1 MKIVSINTS
10 ARTGGAAIAAYRI
23 AEALNRNSDIEVTLL
38 VQQGNTNSMVV
49 TTTHTR
55 WKRYLNFIRFAYE
68 RFLFFLRESSP
79 QVRFLFSIANTGED
93 ISQHPLVQQAD
104 IIHLHWV
111 NGGFLSLKDIE
122 KLIRLNKTVVWT
134 LHDMWPFTGGCHH
147 SGSCNNYQHQ
157 CGNCMFLKKPHPHD
171 LSYRIW
177 RRKQAFLSHAD
188 NLIIVTCSQWLH
200 NCASKSSLFRDKPI
214 YTIPNPI
221 DTRIFTALNK
231 QECREKLGLNPS
243 KKYILFAAHNVNN
256 YFKGFTYFVEAV
268 RIFAR
273 DYPQNNDLPEII
285 IAGKVKDASVF
296 TSLELPYHL
305 LGVVS
310 PDDMPLV
317 YNAADLYVTSSLQ
330 ENLPNTIME
339 AMACSVPVVA
349 FAVGGI
355 PDLVDHKHNGWLAHF
370 QSAQSLAEG
379 IRWCLFEANYNQ
391 LSVRSR
397 EKIVREFDLP
407 VIAEKYRQVFER
419 ARNKFF

>member
-1 MKIVSINTS
+1 V
-10 ARTGGAAIAAYRI
+10 Y
-23 AEALNRNSDIEVTLL
+23 
-38 VQQGNTNSMVV
+38 
-49 TTTHTR
+49 
-55 WKRYLNFIRFAYE
+55 KR
-68 RFLFFLRESSP
+68 
-79 QVRFLFSIANTGED
+79 Q
-93 ISQHPLVQQAD
+93 
-104 IIHLHWV
+104 
-111 NGGFLSLKDIE
+111 
-122 KLIRLNKTVVWT
+122 
-134 LHDMWPFTGGCHH
+134 
-147 SGSCNNYQHQ
+147 
-157 CGNCMFLKKPHPHD
+157 
-171 LSYRIW
+171 
-177 RRKQAFLSHAD
+177 
-188 NLIIVTCSQWLH
+188 
-200 NCASKSSLFRDKPI
+200 
-214 YTIPNPI
+214 
-221 DTRIFTALNK
+221 
-231 QECREKLGLNPS
+231 GLNPS
-243 KKYILFAAHNVNN
+243 KKYILFAAPNVNN

-305 LGVVS
+305 LGVVL

-419 ARNKFF
+419 AKK